1 MTNSVVCK
9 FGGSSV
15 ANADQIEKVRRIVTA
30 NSQRRFVVVSA
41 PGRIHKNEEKITDHL
56 LNIASNGTHFL
67 EKRKT
72 VTASDSKL
80 AVIDRFNSI
89 INDLGIDGKK
99 LLESLKQDLET
110 KLEGERQIAFLAS
123 RGEHYNARIIAA
135 YFQKQGMEARV
146 SLPEDFGLLV
156 TESFLDAKVE
166 EIAYENIAALDGT
179 DMITVVPGF
188 YGVTE
193 NGEIAV
199 FSRGGSDLTGGEI
212 AYAIDADK
220 YENWTDVNGVLES
233 DPGIIPAARAI
244 PRLTFKEIRLLSSKG
259 VNVFHLDAMLNCR
272 KRKIP
277 IHVRNTNRPDD
288 PGTQILNERVPEEGV
303 VGIARLDN
311 MAYIYLEKDMLCEEI
326 GFTATLLTIFQ
337 NYGINTYH
345 YPTDKDD
352 IAVLV
357 KQDDLKG
364 SINDLRRAIEKQ
376 LKPDFM
382 DVVYNLSIITPVGL
396 GLKRNSYPMVDAINA
411 LGEHHIPIEMIDQ
424 SPSQICFHIGVS
436 QAIADDALRLLY
448 RVLIA
453 GS

>member
-1 MTNSVVCK
+1 
-9 FGGSSV
+9 
-15 ANADQIEKVRRIVTA
+15 
-30 NSQRRFVVVSA
+30 
-41 PGRIHKNEEKITDHL
+41 
-56 LNIASNGTHFL
+56 
-67 EKRKT
+67 
-72 VTASDSKL
+72 
-80 AVIDRFNSI
+80 
-89 INDLGIDGKK
+89 

-123 RGEHYNARIIAA
+123 RGEHYNARVIAA

-179 DMITVVPGF
+179 EMITVVPGF

-311 MAYIYLEKDMLCEEI
+311 MAYIYLEKDMLCEEV

-364 SINDLRRAIEKQ
+364 SINDLRRSIEKQ

>member
-15 ANADQIEKVRRIVTA
+15 ANADQIEKVRRIVA
-30 NSQRRFVVVSA
+30 DDSQRRFVVVSA
-41 PGRIHKNEEKITDHL
+41 PGRIYKNEEKITDHL
-56 LNIASNGTHFL
+56 LNIASNGTHFQ

-72 VTASDSKL
+72 ISAGESKQ
-80 AVIDRFNSI
+80 AVLERFTSI
-89 INDLGIDGKK
+89 INDLRIDGKK
-99 LLESLKQDLET
+99 MLESLKQDLET
-110 KLEGERQIAFLAS
+110 NLQGERQIAFLAS

-146 SLPEDFGLLV
+146 SLPEEFGFLV
-156 TESFLDAKVE
+156 TDSFLDAKVE

-179 DMITVVPGF
+179 EMITVVPGF

-193 NGEIAV
+193 HSEIAV

-277 IHVRNTNRPDD
+277 IHVRNTNHPDD

-311 MAYIYLEKDMLCEEI
+311 MAYIYLEKDMLCEEV

-364 SINDLRRAIEKQ
+364 SINDLRRTIEKQ

-396 GLKRNSYPMVDAINA
+396 GLKRNSYPLVDAINA

>member
-80 AVIDRFNSI
+80 AVIDRFSSI

-123 RGEHYNARIIAA
+123 RGEHYNARVIAA

-179 DMITVVPGF
+179 EMITVVPGF

-311 MAYIYLEKDMLCEEI
+311 MAYIYLEKDMLCEEV

-364 SINDLRRAIEKQ
+364 SINDLRRSIEKQ

>member
-41 PGRIHKNEEKITDHL
+41 PGRIHKSEEKITDHL
-56 LNIASNGTHFL
+56 LNIASNGTHFQ

-80 AVIDRFNSI
+80 AVIDRFTSI
-89 INDLGIDGKK
+89 INDLEIDGKK

-123 RGEHYNARIIAA
+123 RGEHYNARVIAA
-135 YFQKQGMEARV
+135 YFQKQGMESRV

-179 DMITVVPGF
+179 EMITVVPGF

-220 YENWTDVNGVLES
+220 YENWTDVNGDLDS
-233 DPGIIPAARAI
+233 DPGIIPA
-244 PRLTFKEIRLLSSKG
+244 
-259 VNVFHLDAMLNCR
+259 
-272 KRKIP
+272 
-277 IHVRNTNRPDD
+277 
-288 PGTQILNERVPEEGV
+288 
-303 VGIARLDN
+303 
-311 MAYIYLEKDMLCEEI
+311 
-326 GFTATLLTIFQ
+326 
-337 NYGINTYH
+337 
-345 YPTDKDD
+345 
-352 IAVLV
+352 
-357 KQDDLKG
+357 
-364 SINDLRRAIEKQ
+364 
-376 LKPDFM
+376 
-382 DVVYNLSIITPVGL
+382 
-396 GLKRNSYPMVDAINA
+396 
-411 LGEHHIPIEMIDQ
+411 
-424 SPSQICFHIGVS
+424 
-436 QAIADDALRLLY
+436 
-448 RVLIA
+448 
-453 GS
+453 